1 MSHLR
6 FVAPTH
12 HMPTHRM
19 PAAWPHRPSDPQHA
33 NQILASV
40 FLHLLFSSSQN
51 SSVWHC
57 GSEASHLSRVW
68 SNITFSEKS
77 FLTLSEEISHPL
89 TITIPYYF
97 TLENLPQSEDV
108 FVCVHLYVIY
118 SYTVS
123 LFSKILPP

>member
-6 FVAPTH
+6 FVALTH
-12 HMPTHRM
+12 RMPTHRM

-57 GSEASHLSRVW
+57 GSEASHLSRVCYAAAAA
-68 SNITFSEKS
+68 IIAIFSLV
-77 FLTLSEEISHPL
+77 F
-89 TITIPYYF
+89 TIT
-97 TLENLPQSEDV
+97 V
-108 FVCVHLYVIY
+108 
-118 SYTVS
+118 
-123 LFSKILPP
+123 